1 MAENDPLGGLPP
13 PAQAQQMFSDPA
25 FLQGMAMIAA
35 KHQRPEAMQ
44 WLERAHIA
52 AKEGAFD
59 AVGKLMAG
67 DVQGAVQAWNQT
79 GQFRDVINVNRNL
92 DGTYAINRKDGST
105 FTLDPVKEYKRMLS
119 PREYLAFQQN
129 EAERKTLAEQRR
141 LDQQHRADTLSEQ
154 RRYHDMMID
163 RYDADRAQRADQ
175 ARANAAIAAYR
186 ATNAG
191 GSRSRSSGSGG
202 GGGSGGDGPARLK
215 PAEMQRAWQ
224 DALKRADEIAAA
236 DPTANADE
244 LANTMLMQATA
255 RPVRNQ
261 SSGQWGIEVS
271 NPALE
276 YDFIEYDSREAAMKA
291 YRDLMDRRI
300 RPTQGR
306 LLRDEDRAPGE
317 GGPSIAAPAAPTP
330 AHARRALPPIP
341 TTVEEMR
348 AQVREGESRREAAAK
363 TEARVKAS
371 PEYKALAAK
380 RKQAI
385 MANDSQAITAIDQQ
399 MNALLRQ

>member
-129 EAERKTLAEQRR
+129 EAERKTLSEQRR

-163 RYDADRAQRADQ
+163 RYDADRTQRADA
-175 ARANAAIAAYR
+175 ARASATIAAHR
-186 ATNAG
+186 AVNAG
-191 GSRSRSSGSGG
+191 GGGSRGSRSSGGGGG
-202 GGGSGGDGPARLK
+202 GGGSGSDLDFKDVSKLYENIVKDVRDRSEKAQENVPLGGAAP
-215 PAEMQRAWQ
+215 PPMS
-224 DALKRADEIAAA
+224 DADVSRAAA
-236 DPTANADE
+236 IR
-244 LANTMLMQATA
+244 LAQATA
-255 RPVRNQ
+255 RFDRDPKSGEHVIRVALP
-261 SSGQWGIEVS
+261 SGQYGVI
-271 NPALE
+271 AR
-276 YDFIEYDSREAAMKA
+276 YDSEQSAASAIQALQLEGKLPEQGYVRSMGPQPIHNTRDQIGQWRDRGAPRVSHREM
-291 YRDLMDRRI
+291 
-300 RPTQGR
+300 
-306 LLRDEDRAPGE
+306 
-317 GGPSIAAPAAPTP
+317 
-330 AHARRALPPIP
+330 
-341 TTVEEMR
+341 
-348 AQVREGESRREAAAK
+348 EAAAPLP
-363 TEARVKAS
+363 
-371 PEYKALAAK
+371 PEVGNSAAK
-380 RKQAI
+380 GKEPEKAKGRKLAT
-385 MANDSQAITAIDQQ
+385 SS
-399 MNALLRQ
+399 